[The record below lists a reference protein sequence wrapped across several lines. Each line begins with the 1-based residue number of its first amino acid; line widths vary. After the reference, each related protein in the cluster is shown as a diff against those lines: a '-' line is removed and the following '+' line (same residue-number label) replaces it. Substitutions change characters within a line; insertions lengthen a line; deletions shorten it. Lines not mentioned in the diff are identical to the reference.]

1 MHVLGRCRCGAAQS
15 APAPL
20 RAVVTDK
27 AAMGKVLSRTPL
39 LRVGEP
45 SEVGSVVSFLASRAA
60 SYMTGQVLYVDG
72 GRLALNYT
80 VPVPEDGG

>member
-1 MHVLGRCRCGAAQS
+1 M
-15 APAPL
+15 
-20 RAVVTDK
+20 VTDK

-45 SEVGSVVSFLASRAA
+45 GEVASVVRFLASRDS
-60 SYMTGQVLYVDG
+60 SYMTGQTVYVDG

-80 VPVPEDGG
+80 VKVPEEEGS